1 MSLNCFFPSEL
12 SATGAKR
19 GVRSLN
25 MKKCTFSTIHL
36 GPAGLGLVM
45 IIMTM
50 MMMRITTKIMM
61 MTMLLVE
68 MKKNRYDKNGD
79 ANEYY
84 DVT

>member
-1 MSLNCFFPSEL
+1 MYLFDDPPRPSRP
-12 SATGAKR
+12 K
-19 GVRSLN
+19 
-25 MKKCTFSTIHL
+25 
-36 GPAGLGLVM
+36 AGLGLVM